1 VDTPVAVCAE
11 RDPKGLYARA
21 AKDPTLNLTGVTSPY
36 EVPESPEVH
45 IDGTAPVTESLAKLL
60 AVVTSRRSR

>member
-1 VDTPVAVCAE
+1 
-11 RDPKGLYARA
+11 
-21 AKDPTLNLTGVTSPY
+21 
-36 EVPESPEVH
+36 VH